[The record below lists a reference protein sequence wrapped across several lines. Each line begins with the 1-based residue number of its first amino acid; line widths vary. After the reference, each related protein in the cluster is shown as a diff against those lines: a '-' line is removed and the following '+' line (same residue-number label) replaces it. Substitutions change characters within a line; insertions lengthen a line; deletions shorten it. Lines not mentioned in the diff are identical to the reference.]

1 MSQNGMSWSRRL
13 LALVVAAMM
22 VVAPATALAAK
33 VGEVVQVEKKDGAT
47 LTGEVIAETQRGLL
61 VSVDGQNELV
71 PFEEMARV
79 EVVPGP
85 GGLAAR
91 SEAAL
96 TDLDEAA
103 PSGEAPSDEIK
114 VHVPTPAA
122 LAEAPTPPAAAPAA
136 TDRIPPAPRSRG
148 MGLIVTGWILFGIGT
163 MVGYSFYQIN
173 EAYHDACGDGYDSGW
188 DCEGDST
195 VWRDFA
201 IAGGLMAGGGLVM
214 ALVGHSDRSDYQEE
228 RREWQRQ
235 YGDSKRADLR
245 LTPTVH
251 PGGAGLGLSFGF

>member
-1 MSQNGMSWSRRL
+1 MLHNGMSWSRRL

-22 VVAPATALAAK
+22 VVAPVTALAAK

-47 LTGEVIAETQRGLL
+47 LTGEVIAETERGLL

-79 EVVPGP
+79 EVVQEAD
-85 GGLAAR
+85 GLAAR

-96 TDLDEAA
+96 TELST
-103 PSGEAPSDEIK
+103 SGEAPSDEIK

-122 LAEAPTPPAAAPAA
+122 LAEAPPTPAAAPGA

-163 MVGYSFYQIN
+163 MIGYTFYQIN

-214 ALVGHSDRSDYQEE
+214 ALVGHSDRSEYQDE
-228 RREWQRQ
+228 RREWERQ

-245 LTPTVH
+245 LTPTVN